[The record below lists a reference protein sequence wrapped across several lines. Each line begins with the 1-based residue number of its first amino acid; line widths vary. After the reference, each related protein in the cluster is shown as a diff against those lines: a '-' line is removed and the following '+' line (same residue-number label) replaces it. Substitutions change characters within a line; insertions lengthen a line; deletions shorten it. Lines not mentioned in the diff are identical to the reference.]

1 MITIFRLTLP
11 ALLLVALAGCSAIQK
26 MRGLPP
32 REEEKKEAA
41 EPVKQQKLQ
50 LDEEKSPAKPGA
62 LKTDADFEFDN
73 GSDKQREDLLA
84 RKKKDVFS
92 LKGEDKPIRSIR
104 GSNSVESE
112 EINKIYDD
120 LDKGRNSGSV
130 FKFY

>member
-1 MITIFRLTLP
+1 
-11 ALLLVALAGCSAIQK
+11 

-32 REEEKKEAA
+32 REEEKKETA
-41 EPVKQQKLQ
+41 EPVRQQTLKV
-50 LDEEKSPAKPGA
+50 DEEKSPAKPNT
-62 LKTDADFEFDN
+62 LKTDPDFEFDN